1 MKVRERL
8 FGAAVVLLTVEYVKY
23 LALPIQQQ
31 QHPLTPS
38 LVGRNRGTIWL
49 PKTRIVNPNYEDDD
63 DRDDILLCDSNGD
76 SRPDRRILHPRLPR
90 GFPHRPLVSVEEHT
104 TTVREEF
111 PEAQGGEKDDCR
123 LRGIVQSASLGTFGN
138 D

>member
-1 MKVRERL
+1 MV
-8 FGAAVVLLTVEYVKY
+8 
-23 LALPIQQQ
+23 Q
-31 QHPLTPS
+31 QHTLAPRGNNNNLILYLSPPLCWED
-38 LVGRNRGTIWL
+38 RNRGRVWL

-90 GFPHRPLVSVEEHT
+90 GFPHRPLVSVEER